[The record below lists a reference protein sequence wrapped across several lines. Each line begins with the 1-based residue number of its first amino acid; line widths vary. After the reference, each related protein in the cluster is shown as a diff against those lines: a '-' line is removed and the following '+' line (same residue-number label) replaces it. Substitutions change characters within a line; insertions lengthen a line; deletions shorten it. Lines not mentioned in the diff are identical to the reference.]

1 MHEKWILYHERSAWM
16 FSSLFWKQT
25 QFCCIFLSLN
35 EPQSNIN
42 VWDVFFI
49 NEKASCS
56 PVVSPL
62 TVDFYFLFFLS
73 RFPDSKT
80 ISWNISPAV
89 WVWSAQLSSTDE
101 EDLSIASCGSGV
113 LMTFPE
119 VAHSMLS
126 LCSSRR
132 SRQDRSPSVEI
143 IYEGT
148 ITPDGAQPPAHK
160 RRRKRH
166 RKAQQS
172 RYEVSHCWEGKKS
185 FVLARYTNSYSWH
198 VKKSLRRSEA
208 VVTWLTVKSV
218 ILN

>member
-1 MHEKWILYHERSAWM
+1 MN
-16 FSSLFWKQT
+16 
-25 QFCCIFLSLN
+25 LSL
-35 EPQSNIN
+35 ILMFGI
-42 VWDVFFI
+42 FFSAMKRLHVCVLFLLLLLI
-49 NEKASCS
+49 SFFRVAF
-56 PVVSPL
+56 L
-62 TVDFYFLFFLS
+62 TLKLS
-73 RFPDSKT
+73 AETSHQLLCE
-80 ISWNISPAV
+80 V
-89 WVWSAQLSSTDE
+89 LSSTDE

-148 ITPDGAQPPAHK
+148 ITADGAQPPAHK

-172 RYEVSHCWEGKKS
+172 RYEVSHCWEGEKR
-185 FVLARYTNSYSWH
+185 FVLARYTNSYS
-198 VKKSLRRSEA
+198 
-208 VVTWLTVKSV
+208 
-218 ILN
+218 